1 MSDHGDAERR
11 VILLVEDNP
20 DDMELT
26 RIAMADAGVDADLEW
41 VTDGREALAFLQR
54 QGPHASAPRP
64 DLVLLDL
71 NLPQLDG
78 RDLLGIVKGDP
89 DLAAIPIVVLTTSVD
104 DHDVFEA
111 YRAHANAFI
120 SKPADF
126 DRYVQ
131 ALRALQDFWFSAV
144 LLPPEHD
151 Y

>member
-1 MSDHGDAERR
+1 MSLQGDDVER

-26 RIAMADAGVDADLEW
+26 RIALQDAGITAELAW
-41 VTDGREALAFLQR
+41 VADGREALAYLQR
-54 QGPHASAPRP
+54 LAPFEQAPRP

-78 RDLLGIVKGDP
+78 RQLLQIVKGDP
-89 DLAAIPIVVLTTSVD
+89 DLAQIPVIVLTTSVD
-104 DHDVFEA
+104 DHDVRES

-126 DRYVQ
+126 DSFV
-131 ALRALQDFWFSAV
+131 RALQALHTFWFVTAV
-144 LLPPEHD
+144 LPPHHD